1 MPVFPIIFSHT
12 LDMGRGLFTSP
23 LPCPLLQS
31 LRGFRRPPQCSCTAS
46 RKPDPDKSCPPS
58 QNFWDLTPASF
69 PISISHYSARQYSR
83 FPKPALPFP
92 PLRLLSW
99 FPSQEV
105 TSCVGII
112 LLSFVQMLC
121 HAKYSCILLVH
132 FKTCQ
137 ALYSSHFD
145 EKKNAPSLGTCLG
158 LLALARTCMSHNA
171 APQEKMLHHPSYS
184 VLSSRTN

>member
-1 MPVFPIIFSHT
+1 MAFK
-12 LDMGRGLFTSP
+12 G
-23 LPCPLLQS
+23 
-31 LRGFRRPPQCSCTAS
+31 
-46 RKPDPDKSCPPS
+46 PPS
-58 QNFWDLTPASF
+58 AAAQPPESQTLIRALLPPKTSGIWLQPAF
-69 PISISHYSARQYSR
+69 PSPISHYSARQYSR

-92 PLRLLSW
+92 PLRLFSW